1 MLNFDLKKASTF
13 QAIKWDSFVAF
24 QYTKLLKKFFK
35 ILFLIAFF
43 LFFYG
48 FVLNNFSRTLNRELL
63 GLSIIFLNLSIIYW
77 LSEFFF
83 DTKLKINAKN
93 NFTIDQTLAQPEE
106 YNVAELLSFEAT
118 KAIYCAEKLAK
129 NNKIEKPN
137 SSIILSCLLKDNP
150 ALNFIL
156 SRALLS
162 VEEVIKILKTQYNN
176 CPDDF
181 EELIL
186 ESLKI
191 AQRKG
196 NEIVTKENLLIALA
210 TKNPI
215 LKKLLIDLQ
224 LKTEDIENLTDWSG
238 FLQRKIEEQKQW
250 WQYDNLIKNGSL
262 AREWTAGFSITLDK
276 FSSNWSEAL
285 KNQDFPKIIGHQQEL
300 AQLERILSSR
310 EENSNVLLIGNA
322 GTGRKS
328 IIQNFAIRSVL
339 GQSLPEIN
347 YKIVKELNLSTLLA
361 QLQDEN
367 QIESVLNK
375 IFEEVLLAGNI
386 ILVIDQFHNFVGGD
400 QKAGTFDL
408 SGILAPYL
416 RFPQFQLIAIT
427 DIANFH
433 KNIEPEQALLSLFG
447 TVEVTEISKKE
458 ILMLLENKSLVTEFQ
473 DKIFVSYPA
482 LRDIINYAER
492 YFPNLS
498 SPEKELDIL
507 NEAVIYALSIKKKA
521 LLPYH
526 VAYAVSAK
534 TQIPVGE
541 MEEREKNTLLNL
553 EDLIHKKIINQEEA
567 VKEVAGAL
575 RRARSEITIR
585 KGPMGCFLF
594 LGPTGVGKTET
605 AKALAEIYFGS
616 VSKMIRLDMSEFQM
630 VEDIPRLIGS
640 LQEEGLLTA
649 RVRDNPFSLILFDE
663 IEKANP
669 KILNLLLQVLDEGFL
684 TDGLGRKTHFR
695 DSIIVATSNA
705 GYKIILNA
713 IEKNEPWL
721 GVKKKILDYVFENDV
736 FRPEFINRF
745 DSVVVF
751 KSLTHKNLLAIA
763 GLMLAKLQQNL
774 LQKDIELIITPELK
788 EKLVEL
794 GYNPIFGAREMTRV
808 IQEKVENVLANALLS
823 NKIKRGDKIKILPVN
838 FDLEVL

>member
-1 MLNFDLKKASTF
+1 MLNFDLKKTSTF
-13 QAIKWDSFVAF
+13 QAIKWDNFIAF
-24 QYTKLLKKFFK
+24 RYTKLLKKFFK
-35 ILFLIAFF
+35 ILFLIAFLF
-43 LFFYG
+43 FFYG
-48 FVLNNFSRTLNRELL
+48 FVLNNFSRNLNQELL
-63 GLSIIFLNLSIIYW
+63 GLSIAFFSLSAIYW

-93 NFTIDQTLAQPEE
+93 NFTIDQVLTQPDK
-106 YNVAELLSFEAT
+106 YNMAELLSFEAA
-118 KAIYCAEKLAK
+118 KAVYRAEKLAK
-129 NNKIEKPN
+129 NNKIEKSN

-150 ALNFIL
+150 ELNFIL

-162 VEEVIKILKTQYNN
+162 VEEIIKILKTQYSN

-181 EELIL
+181 EEIIL
-186 ESLKI
+186 ESFKT
-191 AQRKG
+191 ARRKE
-196 NEIVTKENLLIALA
+196 NEAVTKEDLLITLA
-210 TKNPI
+210 NKNLI
-215 LKKLLIDLQ
+215 LKKILIDSQ
-224 LKTEDIENLTDWSG
+224 LKAEDIENLTDWSG
-238 FLQRKIEEQKQW
+238 FLQRKIKEQKQW

-262 AREWTAGFSITLDK
+262 AREWTAGFTVTLDK
-276 FSSNWSEAL
+276 FSSNWSESL
-285 KNQDFPKIIGHQQEL
+285 KNQGFPKIIGHQQEL

-310 EENSNVLLIGNA
+310 EENSNVLLIGNT

-328 IIQNFAIRSVL
+328 IIQNFAIRSSL
-339 GQSLPEIN
+339 GQSLPGIN
-347 YKIVKELNLSTLLA
+347 YKIVKELNLPALFA
-361 QLQDEN
+361 QLQNKD
-367 QIESVLNK
+367 QIELVLNK

-386 ILVIDQFHNFVGGD
+386 ILVVDQFHNFVNGD
-400 QKAGTFDL
+400 QTAGTFDL
-408 SGILAPYL
+408 SSILAPYL

-433 KNIEPEQALLSLFG
+433 KTIESKPALLSLFG
-447 TVEVTEISKKE
+447 TVEVAEISKKE
-458 ILMLLENKSLVTEFQ
+458 ILMLLENKSLVAEFQ
-473 DKIFVSYPA
+473 DKVFISYPA

-526 VAYAVSAK
+526 VAYIVSAK

-541 MEEREKNTLLNL
+541 MEEKEKSILINL
-553 EDLIHKKIINQEEA
+553 EDLIHKKIVNQESA
-567 VKEVAGAL
+567 VEEVAGAL

-616 VSKMIRLDMSEFQM
+616 ASKMIRLDMSEFQM
-630 VEDIPRLIGS
+630 IEDIPRLIGS
-640 LQEEGLLTA
+640 IQEEGLLTA

-684 TDGLGRKTHFR
+684 TDGLGRKTHFK

-705 GYKIILNA
+705 GYKIILDA
-713 IEKNEPWL
+713 IEKQELWS

-751 KSLTHKNLLAIA
+751 KSLTHENLLAIA
-763 GLMLAKLQQNL
+763 GLMLNKLQQNL
-774 LQKDIELIITPELK
+774 LQKDIELVVTPELK

-808 IQEKVENVLANALLS
+808 IQEKVENVLANAIIG
-823 NKIKRGDKIKILPVN
+823 NKIKRGDKVKILPAN
-838 FDLEVL
+838 FDLEIL

>member
-13 QAIKWDSFVAF
+13 QAIKWDSFIVFRHA
-24 QYTKLLKKFFK
+24 KLLKKLFK
-35 ILFLIAFF
+35 TLFLITLI

-48 FVLNNFSRTLNRELL
+48 FVLNNFSRNTNRELL
-63 GLSIIFLNLSIIYW
+63 GLSITLFSLSAIYW

-83 DTKLKINAKN
+83 STKLKINAKN
-93 NFTIDQTLAQPEE
+93 NSTIDQVLTQSEK
-106 YNVAELLSFEAT
+106 YNMAEFLSFEAAE
-118 KAIYCAEKLAK
+118 AIYCAEKLAK
-129 NNKIEKPN
+129 KNKIEKLN
-137 SSIILSCLLKDNP
+137 SSIILSCLLKNNP
-150 ALNFIL
+150 ELNFVL

-162 VEEVIKILKTQYNN
+162 KEEIIKMLKTQYDD
-176 CPDDF
+176 CLDDF
-181 EELIL
+181 EEIIL
-186 ESLKI
+186 ESLKT

-196 NEIVTKENLLIALA
+196 NEIITKEDLLIALA
-210 TKNPI
+210 NKNPTF
-215 LKKLLIDLQ
+215 KKFLIDFQ
-224 LKTEDIENLTDWSG
+224 LRAEDIENLTDWSR
-238 FLQRKIEEQKQW
+238 FLQRRIEERKQW
-250 WQYDNLIKNGSL
+250 WQYGNLIKNGSL
-262 AREWTAGFSITLDK
+262 AKEWTAGFTVTLDK
-276 FSSNWSEAL
+276 FSSNWSETL
-285 KNQDFPKIIGHQQEL
+285 KNQGFPKIIGHPQEL

-310 EENSNVLLIGNA
+310 EENSNVLLIGDT

-328 IIQNFAIRSVL
+328 IIQNFAIRSAL

-347 YKIVKELNLSTLLA
+347 YKVVKELNLSTLLA

-367 QIESVLNK
+367 QIEVVLNK
-375 IFEEVLLAGNI
+375 IFEEVLMAGNI
-386 ILVIDQFHNFVGGD
+386 ILVIDQFHNFVGED
-400 QKAGTFDL
+400 QKSGTFDL
-408 SGILAPYL
+408 SSILAPYL

-433 KNIEPEQALLSLFG
+433 KTIESNSALLSLFG
-447 TVEVTEISKKE
+447 SVEVAEISQKE

-482 LRDIINYAER
+482 LRDIINYADR

-498 SPEKELDIL
+498 SPEKELNIL
-507 NEAVIYALSIKKKA
+507 NEAIIYALSIKKKA

-526 VAYAVSAK
+526 VAYIISAK

-541 MEEREKNTLLNL
+541 MEEKEKATLLNL
-553 EDLIHKKIINQEEA
+553 EDLIHKKIINQEDA

-616 VSKMIRLDMSEFQM
+616 VAKMIRLDMSEFQT

-684 TDGLGRKTHFR
+684 TDGLGRKTHFK

-713 IEKNEPWL
+713 IEKQEPWS

-751 KSLTHKNLLAIA
+751 KSLTHENLLAIA
-763 GLMLAKLQQNL
+763 ELMLVKLRQNL
-774 LQKDIELIITPELK
+774 LQKDIELIITQELK

-808 IQEKVENVLANALLS
+808 IQERVENVLANAILS
-823 NKIKRGDKIKILPVN
+823 NKIKRGNRVKILPTN